1 MAMVVTLAVTGA
13 IYKLLTTSQRLSHAQ
28 AARTDLQSNE
38 RAASLIVPNELREL
52 NTVVGG
58 SDAENDIID
67 MQTTS
72 IEYRAM
78 RGLGFV
84 CQATVGQIRFWQ
96 GTWSARVRSGQVFS
110 GTWQAAVKESEARS
124 LGELLQQ
131 TLERQITGSWRS
143 QGLAGN
149 WWLRADGR

>member
-1 MAMVVTLAVTGA
+1 MLLLRTAVA
-13 IYKLLTTSQRLSHAQ
+13 IVLLTSVAATEQ
-28 AARTDLQSNE
+28 AA
-38 RAASLIVPNELREL
+38 AALHGTWTATAGARVLRGTWTAEPVRDTANTARGTWQLLNDANQILID
-52 NTVVGG
+52 G
-58 SDAENDIID
+58 SWAA
-67 MQTTS
+67 QKTP
-72 IEYRAM
+72 R
-78 RGLGFV
+78 L
-84 CQATVGQIRFWQ
+84 WQ